1 MRVLEDI
8 SNGLTEY
15 IQVNN
20 KMSNELRIGLI
31 GAGNWGK
38 NYINTLKKNKEV
50 SLKKIAC
57 KNLKEKRNLVKD
69 YEVTDNWHDITLSSE
84 IDGIIIATPPKTH
97 FEIASEAIKNGKPVI
112 IEKPLTLN
120 FRDATSFL
128 ELSKKHKVIVK
139 VNHVYLYH
147 PLYRLLKK
155 QIHNKTNLKS
165 IYSIGGNYGPF
176 RKDVSSLWDWGPHDL
191 SMCLD
196 ILGEYPTKIKAKTI
210 KKDFINDI
218 EASNLKIFLDFKNK
232 KYAEIN
238 IGNLMENKT
247 RIFRLNYENNSYI
260 FDPIN
265 YKYIKEKKPLKANH
279 NNKDKK
285 NIDINSGKNPLEIL
299 IDEFVKDISSN
310 SFNLKDL
317 NLALNVINLLE
328 KIDNLL
334 KNE

>member
-1 MRVLEDI
+1 
-8 SNGLTEY
+8 
-15 IQVNN
+15 
-20 KMSNELRIGLI
+20 MSNELRIGLI
-31 GAGNWGK
+31 GVGKWGK
-38 NYINTLKKNKEV
+38 NYINILKKNKEV

-57 KNLKEKRNLVKD
+57 KNLNEKRNLLKD

-112 IEKPLTLN
+112 IEKPLVLN
-120 FRDATSFL
+120 LKDATSFL

-165 IYSIGGNYGPF
+165 IYSKGGNYGPF

-196 ILGEYPTKIKAKTI
+196 VIGEYPKKIKAEI
-210 KKDFINDI
+210 VKKDFIDGI
-218 EASNLKIFLDFKNK
+218 VASNVKINLDFKNE

-238 IGNLMENKT
+238 IGNLMENKK
-247 RIFRLNYENNSYI
+247 RIFTLNYENNSYI

-265 YKYIKEKKPLKANH
+265 HKSIQEKSAFKSNH
-279 NNKDKK
+279 VNKNKK
-285 NIDINSGKNPLEIL
+285 SININSRNNPLEIL
-299 IDEFVKDISSN
+299 IDEFIEDIS
-310 SFNLKDL
+310 FKNLNIKDL
-317 NLALNVINLLE
+317 SLALNVIKILE

-334 KNE
+334 KDE

>member
-1 MRVLEDI
+1 
-8 SNGLTEY
+8 
-15 IQVNN
+15 
-20 KMSNELRIGLI
+20 MSNKLRIGLI
-31 GAGNWGK
+31 GAGKWGK

-97 FEIASEAIKNGKPVI
+97 LEIASEAIKNGKPLI

-120 FRDATSFL
+120 LKDAKSFL
-128 ELSKKHKVIVK
+128 ELSKKNKAIVK

-155 QIHNKTNLKS
+155 QFHNKNNLKS

-176 RKDVSSLWDWGPHDL
+176 RRDVSSLWDWGPHDL

-196 ILGEYPTKIKAKTI
+196 MLSENPTKIKAEI
-210 KKDFINDI
+210 VKKDFINGI
-218 EASNLKIFLDFKNK
+218 EASNIKIILGFQNE

-238 IGNLMENKT
+238 IGNLMEKKK
-247 RIFRLNYENNSYI
+247 RIFRLNYENHSYI

-265 YKYIKEKKPLKANH
+265 YKSIQEKRTSKSNH
-279 NNKDKK
+279 INKNNKSF
-285 NIDINSGKNPLEIL
+285 DINSANNPLDIL
-299 IDEFVKDISSN
+299 IDEFRKDISSK
-310 SFNLKDL
+310 NLDMKDL
-317 NLALNVINLLE
+317 KLALNVVSLIEKIENLLN
-328 KIDNLL
+328 D
-334 KNE
+334 

>member
-1 MRVLEDI
+1 MRVFGDI

-20 KMSNELRIGLI
+20 EMSNELRIGLI

-38 NYINTLKKNKEV
+38 NYINTLKSKKGV

-57 KNLKEKRNLVKD
+57 KNLKEKQNLAKD
-69 YEVTDNWHDITLSSE
+69 FVVTDNWHDITLSSE

-97 FEIASEAIKNGKPVI
+97 YEIASEAITNGKPVI

-120 FRDATSFL
+120 LKDAKSFL
-128 ELSKKHKVIVK
+128 ELAKKHKVIVK

-155 QIHNKTNLKS
+155 QIQNKTNLKS
-165 IYSIGGNYGPF
+165 IYSLGGNYGPF
-176 RKDVSSLWDWGPHDL
+176 RNDVSSLWDWGPHDL

-196 ILGEYPTKIKAKTI
+196 ILSEYPTKIKAEI
-210 KKDFINDI
+210 VKKDFINGI
-218 EASNLKIFLDFKNK
+218 NASNLKIILDFKNE

-238 IGNLMENKT
+238 IGNLMENKK
-247 RIFRLNYENNSYI
+247 RIFRLNYENHSYI

-265 YKYIKEKKPLKANH
+265 HKAIKEKSAFQS
-279 NNKDKK
+279 NNINKNKK
-285 NIDINSGKNPLEIL
+285 NIDLNLGNNPLDIL
-299 IDEFVKDISSN
+299 IDEFVEDISSTKLN
-310 SFNLKDL
+310 MKDL

-334 KNE
+334 KDQ